1 MIDYN
6 KEVKEAL
13 DKVLPAYYELFADG
27 SIPLPAITYQE
38 YSNYDAAWSM
48 ETTGIG
54 YSYIQF
60 MVKVWANSK
69 ADAETYA
76 LQADLAMRKLGFHRV
91 SGDEM
96 VVDNQIC
103 KLNLYEA
110 LAKEQYEQGE

>member
-13 DKVLPAYYELFADG
+13 DQVLPAYYELFADG
-27 SIPLPAITYQE
+27 SIQLPAITYQE

-69 ADAETYA
+69 ADAETYT
-76 LQADLAMRKLGFHRV
+76 LQADLEMRKLGFHRV

-96 VVDNQIC
+96 VVDDQIC

-110 LAKEQYEQGE
+110 LAKEKYETE